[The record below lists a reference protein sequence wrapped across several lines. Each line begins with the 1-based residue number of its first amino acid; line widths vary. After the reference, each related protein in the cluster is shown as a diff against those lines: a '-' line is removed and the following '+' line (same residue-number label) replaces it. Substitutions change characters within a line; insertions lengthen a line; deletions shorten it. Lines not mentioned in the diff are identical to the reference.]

1 MSHQDWRAVLTPCL
15 WEVVPGVENAEVAGS
30 HIQGKHRQTQV
41 EFLSSR
47 QINSC
52 QDGLQ
57 WLGLLSQNIRHPGRK
72 CHHGGEVGGKT
83 RLDLLM
89 QMRRS
94 EARVSV
100 S

>member
-15 WEVVPGVENAEVAGS
+15 WEVVPGVENADVAGS

-72 CHHGGEVGGKT
+72 CHHVGEVGGKI

-89 QMRRS
+89 RMRRS